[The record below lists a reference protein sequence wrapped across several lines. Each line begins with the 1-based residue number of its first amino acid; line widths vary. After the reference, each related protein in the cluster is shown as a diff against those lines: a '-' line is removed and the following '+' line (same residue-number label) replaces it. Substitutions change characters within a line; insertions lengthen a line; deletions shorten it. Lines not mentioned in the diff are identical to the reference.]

1 MQYIKIFG
9 EAQDYKQLMNVNSQ
23 QINKIGLNLQVVNI
37 PIIVDWKYMPAAEE
51 ERERAFQDLKRIIM
65 GLQ

>member
-9 EAQDYKQLMNVNSQ
+9 EAQDYKQLINVNNQ
-23 QINKIGLNLQVVNI
+23 QINKIGLNLQVVNM
-37 PIIVDWKYMPAAEE
+37 PIIVDWKYMPKAED
-51 ERERAFQDLKRIIM
+51 ERERAFQDLKDILM